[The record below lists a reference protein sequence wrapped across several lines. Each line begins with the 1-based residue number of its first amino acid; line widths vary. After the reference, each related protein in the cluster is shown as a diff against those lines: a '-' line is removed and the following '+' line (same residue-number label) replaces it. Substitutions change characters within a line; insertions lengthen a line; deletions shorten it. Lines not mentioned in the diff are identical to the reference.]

1 MKASIRRAESLELC
15 PEKHACNAGQAKGPA
30 KNTERYAEEQREPGV
45 GNQKGCLQIMKE
57 DLLHIYN

>member
-30 KNTERYAEEQREPGV
+30 KNTEKYPEEQKEPGV
-45 GNQKGCLQIMKE
+45 GNQKRCLQIMME
-57 DLLHIYN
+57 DLIYR